1 MIISASN
8 AEFIAQEACRK
19 AHLEEISKYRIR
31 ENDLAEECWEQVFPA
46 AVREIVL
53 AMPEGWLR
61 LDKCLR
67 FNAGGWSIHLD
78 HAKGLPVPYRTSCG
92 NLGTLTGELAD
103 RARAFVV
110 ERDKKKEERAKEFR
124 DLRAAILAARTYK
137 QLSIAWPEG
146 LPYFEAY
153 LPQSKNKP
161 STAVAIPFAKLNEA
175 LGLSAKEAIND
186 AR

>member
-8 AEFIAQEACRK
+8 AEFIAQEACRE
-19 AHLEEISKYRIR
+19 AHLKEQNEYRVR
-31 ENDLAEECWEQVFPA
+31 ENDLAEECWKQVFPA

-61 LDKCLR
+61 LDKCLL
-67 FNAGGWSIHLD
+67 FNAGGWNVYLD
-78 HAKGLPVPYRTSCG
+78 HAKGLPVPYRMGCN

-110 ERDKKKEERAKEFR
+110 ERDKKKEERAKSFR

-137 QLSIAWPEG
+137 QLALAWPEG
-146 LPYFEAY
+146 LPYFEVY

-161 STAVAIPFAKLNEA
+161 STAVAIPFAKLNET
-175 LGLSAKEAIND
+175 LGLTAKETA
-186 AR
+186 